1 MNLTYKEF
9 LKLLSENTRE
19 YIENVMNEL
28 YYYERLSTTSD
39 NNRYFNIIR
48 ACYIGMEK
56 DIAYTDFIKK
66 MKFDSSNIDNSSKSR
81 IYYDFKKIP
90 ASSKE
95 EIFRKYNSFFILQD
109 SIGNSK
115 YFQYLKPSEILY
127 DAVKN
132 FIVRCNYKEDYA
144 FSRVVGVERNSD
156 YPDLVSELVK
166 RDREQ
171 VNVQLERE
179 LYKDLNYEVISF
191 VECASKIRN
200 KLSICLER
208 NVIRESNYIR
218 DTSDYLTPLSL
229 FLAIFEYDGKKVN
242 AIEKIFNDKG
252 ITLFKIYKAL
262 GKNFSKEIKEE
273 KKDIRVIDK
282 FYRPYLDKH
291 ISELVKK
298 LFTKELVP
306 NNCVEKFISQFDVE
320 ALDIVD
326 LRESLF
332 ALDEFDEKQFDE
344 FYHKLKLQTKISLN
358 DTAKIYQLLLTQ
370 LDSNFLLTSTDDIDT
385 LAILISSYYHN
396 GIVSE
401 YFKDNGIALENILD
415 LLNINITKEELK
427 NVAVDKKVFMKKFK
441 RFIVD
446 GVNSDRDISKVT
458 PTDFEKN
465 LCNQNFNKTNI
476 VQGIFENFTG
486 KGLPSNFIKELDD
499 YIVTKRKEKAKKELV
514 EYLEEKNIEDV
525 DFLFKVLDAYE
536 HFLLSNTSSS
546 KRLLMEAS
554 IITAFGMTDI
564 GSKYL
569 SLIHFDY
576 EKFLVQANIK
586 NEKVESTELRDL
598 AFKENLE
605 PFINNNDTT
614 LSITVN
620 LLKSPDISS
629 EVKKFI
635 DDSKYEV
642 LTEEEFYYQ
651 QEINVK
657 TSEVKERLKK
667 NLSEDMLG
675 FIESS
680 FWYYPRLRIVEDSCD
695 RKCMSLFLGI
705 MSSLKTKVLFEKY
718 GFDCKKIIDDFVV
731 DSPTSKQVADNLYL
745 DFELFSKEKLSD
757 ITIINDLF
765 ANNYIKRLCEKNN
778 ISIYNLEYELLLKT
792 GKLGSL
798 SIPEKKQLLEAT
810 ELPSVNP
817 FNNSSLINYSNVL
830 SFHSKSIE
838 KPYQELLSSNSI
850 STATNMIHDTID
862 DLYKEQIEKPSFFQQ
877 LFSLMQEEDK
887 DIVYNKEAMIKLRE
901 ELDKQSDNLEKEI
914 KTYAEL
920 IDYMKA
926 FYKKNEDRIVE
937 MDSKMRA
944 VEDLQNSEEDDD
956 TFGLIKYQSTLNI
969 MSSYKNSFVTTGN
982 LCKAEII
989 RVYNSIVSHFMVL
1002 NSIRTTKEVLVPIIE
1017 SESIISK
1024 GIENEKDIIGVI
1036 HEISDLF
1043 NNMVE
1048 NNTEGISANL
1058 AKLDNLSVD
1067 NYASL
1072 TNGINKFLEDTSNI
1086 SSSSDKIK
1094 VKLYKKE
1101 D

>member
-19 YIENVMNEL
+19 YIENVMKEL
-28 YYYERLSTTSD
+28 YYYERLSTSSD
-39 NNRYFNIIR
+39 NDRYFNIIR

-56 DIAYTDFIKK
+56 DIAYNDFIKK
-66 MKFDSSNIDNSSKSR
+66 MKFDSSKIDNSSKSR
-81 IYYDFKKIP
+81 SYYDFKKV
-90 ASSKE
+90 SDSYKE
-95 EIFRKYNSFFILQD
+95 EIFGKYNSFFILQNIVG
-109 SIGNSK
+109 SSK
-115 YFQYLKPSEILY
+115 YFQYLTPSEILY
-127 DAVKN
+127 DAIKTFN
-132 FIVRCNYKEDYA
+132 IYCNYEEKQA
-144 FSRVVGVERNSD
+144 FYRVVEVENDDNS
-156 YPDLVSELVK
+156 LNLIEKLVK
-166 RDREQ
+166 RERKQ
-171 VNVQLERE
+171 VSVQLEKE

-200 KLSICLER
+200 LLSICLER
-208 NVIRESNYIR
+208 SVIKESNYIGN
-218 DTSDYLTPLSL
+218 TNDYLTPLSL

-242 AIEKIFNDKG
+242 AIEKLFNDKE
-252 ITLFKIYKAL
+252 ITLLKIYKAL
-262 GKNFSKEIKEE
+262 GKNLSKEIKVRD
-273 KKDIRVIDK
+273 KDIRVIDR
-282 FYRPYLDKH
+282 FYRPYLDKN

-298 LFTKELVP
+298 LFTKEFVP
-306 NNCVEKFISQFDVE
+306 NNCVERFISQFNID
-320 ALDIVD
+320 ASDIMD

-332 ALDEFDEKQFDE
+332 AFDEFDEKEFDE

-370 LDSNFLLTSTDDIDT
+370 LDGNFLLTSTDDVDT
-385 LAILISSYYHN
+385 LAILISSYYHD

-401 YFKDNGIALENILD
+401 YFQDNGIELKNILD

-446 GVNSDRDISKVT
+446 GFNSDKDISKVT
-458 PTDFEKN
+458 PMDFEKN

-476 VQGIFENFTG
+476 MQGIFENFTG
-486 KGLPSNFIKELDD
+486 KGLSSNFTKELNDH
-499 YIVTKRKEKAKKELV
+499 IITKRKDKAKKELV
-514 EYLEEKNIEDV
+514 ECLEEKNIKDG

-536 HFLLSNTSSS
+536 YFFLSNVSSS

-569 SLIHFDY
+569 TMIHFNY
-576 EKFLVQANIK
+576 EEFLKQANIR
-586 NEKVESTELRDL
+586 NERVYSSEIRDL

-620 LLKSPDISS
+620 MLKSPDISP
-629 EVKKFI
+629 EVKKYI
-635 DDSKYEV
+635 DDSKDGI

-651 QEINVK
+651 QEINAK
-657 TSEVKERLKK
+657 TGEIKERLKD

-680 FWYYPRLRIVEDSCD
+680 LWYYPRLGIVEDSCD

-705 MSSLKTKVLFEKY
+705 MSSLKNVKTFEKY
-718 GFDCKKIIDDFVV
+718 GFDCKRIIDDFVA
-731 DSPTSKQVADNLYL
+731 DSPTSKQVADDLYL
-745 DFELFSKEKLSD
+745 DFELLSKEKLSD

-765 ANNYIKRLCEKNN
+765 ANNYIKTLCEKNN
-778 ISIYNLEYELLLKT
+778 ISIYNLEYELFLST
-792 GKLGSL
+792 GKLDSL
-798 SIPEKKQLLEAT
+798 SIPDKRQLLET
-810 ELPSVNP
+810 IELPSINP
-817 FNNSSLINYSNVL
+817 FNNISLINYSNIL

-838 KPYQELLSSNSI
+838 KPYQELLSSDSI

-862 DLYKEQIEKPSFFQQ
+862 DLYTEREKPSFFQQ
-877 LFSLMQEEDK
+877 LFSLMQEENK

-937 MDSKMRA
+937 MDSKMRV
-944 VEDLQNSEEDDD
+944 VEDLQNSEGDDD
-956 TFGLIKYQSTLNI
+956 TFDLIKYQSTLNI
-969 MSSYKNSFVTTGN
+969 LSSYKNSFVTTGN

-1072 TNGINKFLEDTSNI
+1072 TNGINKFLEDTSNL

-1094 VKLYKKE
+1094 VKVYKKE